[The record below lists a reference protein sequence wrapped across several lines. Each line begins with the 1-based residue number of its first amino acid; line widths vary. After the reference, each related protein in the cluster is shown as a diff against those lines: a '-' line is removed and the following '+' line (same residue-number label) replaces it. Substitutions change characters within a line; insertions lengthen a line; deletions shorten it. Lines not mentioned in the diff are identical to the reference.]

1 VIEPKIR
8 VVLADDHAVLRAG
21 LKALL
26 NAEPDIEV
34 VGEAPD
40 GAAAVDAARE
50 VQPDVIV
57 MDIQM
62 PRMSGLDATRA
73 IRQSG
78 LKSKVLIL
86 TMHAESQYLLPLLEA
101 GGSGYV
107 LKAGADTELI
117 EAIRTV
123 HRGEVFLYPAATKL
137 LVDGYLDRSTRD
149 EEPFDG
155 LTEREREVLKLVADG
170 YSGVYPVA
178 SPRGWRLNRPLDQRI
193 SLVRTAVVA
202 REDVAVVREERD
214 VLARDLDVC
223 PVCACSWTPRNVV
236 PGVAQAGGGL
246 LAGGH
251 KGLGRAPDGIDE
263 GPGLDDERREAQG
276 EEEIPERGVGTEHG
290 THATQSEVRS
300 GRKLHPAS
308 QRRHHDMPPS
318 RRAWRYPN
326 EADGGAGAEDVLG
339 GAEGRG

>member
-1 VIEPKIR
+1 MIDTAEPKIR

-40 GAAAVDAARE
+40 GAAAVDAARLS
-50 VQPDVIV
+50 QPDVIV

-62 PRMSGLDATRA
+62 PRMSGLDATKA

-137 LVDGYLDRSTRD
+137 LVDGYLDRSTRE

-155 LTEREREVLKLVADG
+155 LTEREREVLGLVGRGLSNTEIAQRLFLSETTVKTHLGHILGKLDLRDRV
-170 YSGVYPVA
+170 
-178 SPRGWRLNRPLDQRI
+178 Q
-193 SLVRTAVVA
+193 AVV
-202 REDVAVVREERD
+202 
-214 VLARDLDVC
+214 LAHEAGLV
-223 PVCACSWTPRNVV
+223 TP
-236 PGVAQAGGGL
+236 G
-246 LAGGH
+246 
-251 KGLGRAPDGIDE
+251 K
-263 GPGLDDERREAQG
+263 
-276 EEEIPERGVGTEHG
+276 TE
-290 THATQSEVRS
+290 
-300 GRKLHPAS
+300 P
-308 QRRHHDMPPS
+308 
-318 RRAWRYPN
+318 
-326 EADGGAGAEDVLG
+326 
-339 GAEGRG
+339 

>member
-1 VIEPKIR
+1 MIDTDEPKIR

-26 NAEPDIEV
+26 TAEPDIEV

-40 GAAAVDAARE
+40 GAAAVEAARE
-50 VQPDVIV
+50 SQPDVIV

-86 TMHAESQYLLPLLEA
+86 TMHAESQYLLALLEA
-101 GGSGYV
+101 GASGYV

-149 EEPFDG
+149 QEPFDG
-155 LTEREREVLKLVADG
+155 LTKREREVLTLVAEG
-170 YSGVYPVA
+170 YSGTEVA
-178 SPRGWRLNRPLDQRI
+178 EQLVISSKTVDTYRERI
-193 SLVRTAVVA
+193 MQKLGLRHRYELVRYAL
-202 REDVAVVREERD
+202 R
-214 VLARDLDVC
+214 
-223 PVCACSWTPRNVV
+223 
-236 PGVAQAGGGL
+236 
-246 LAGGH
+246 
-251 KGLGRAPDGIDE
+251 KGML
-263 GPGLDDERREAQG
+263 
-276 EEEIPERGVGTEHG
+276 
-290 THATQSEVRS
+290 
-300 GRKLHPAS
+300 K
-308 QRRHHDMPPS
+308 
-318 RRAWRYPN
+318 
-326 EADGGAGAEDVLG
+326 AE
-339 GAEGRG
+339 

>member
-1 VIEPKIR
+1 MIEEPKIR

-26 NAEPDIEV
+26 NTEPDIEV

-40 GAAAVDAARE
+40 GASAVDAARLS
-50 VQPDVIV
+50 QPDVIV

-86 TMHAESQYLLPLLEA
+86 TMHAESEYLLPLLEA

-137 LVDGYLDRSTRD
+137 FVDRYLDRSTRE

-155 LTEREREVLKLVADG
+155 LTEREREVLKLVAEG
-170 YSGVYPVA
+170 YSGAEIAEQLVI
-178 SPRGWRLNRPLDQRI
+178 SPKTVDTYRERI
-193 SLVRTAVVA
+193 RQKLGLRHRYELVRYAL
-202 REDVAVVREERD
+202 R
-214 VLARDLDVC
+214 
-223 PVCACSWTPRNVV
+223 
-236 PGVAQAGGGL
+236 
-246 LAGGH
+246 
-251 KGLGRAPDGIDE
+251 KGML
-263 GPGLDDERREAQG
+263 
-276 EEEIPERGVGTEHG
+276 
-290 THATQSEVRS
+290 
-300 GRKLHPAS
+300 K
-308 QRRHHDMPPS
+308 
-318 RRAWRYPN
+318 
-326 EADGGAGAEDVLG
+326 AE
-339 GAEGRG
+339 

>member
-1 VIEPKIR
+1 VTVNGGDAKIR

-34 VGEAPD
+34 VGEAAD
-40 GAAAVDAARE
+40 GAAAVEAARGKK
-50 VQPDVIV
+50 PDVIV

-62 PRMSGLDATRA
+62 PRMSGLEATRA

-137 LVDGYLDRSTRD
+137 LVDGYLDRSARD
-149 EEPFDG
+149 DEPFDG
-155 LTEREREVLKLVADG
+155 LTEREREVLKLVAEG
-170 YSGVYPVA
+170 YSGTEIAEQLVI
-178 SPRGWRLNRPLDQRI
+178 SPKTVDTYRERI
-193 SLVRTAVVA
+193 MQKLGLRHRYELVRYAL
-202 REDVAVVREERD
+202 R
-214 VLARDLDVC
+214 
-223 PVCACSWTPRNVV
+223 
-236 PGVAQAGGGL
+236 
-246 LAGGH
+246 
-251 KGLGRAPDGIDE
+251 KGML
-263 GPGLDDERREAQG
+263 
-276 EEEIPERGVGTEHG
+276 
-290 THATQSEVRS
+290 
-300 GRKLHPAS
+300 K
-308 QRRHHDMPPS
+308 
-318 RRAWRYPN
+318 
-326 EADGGAGAEDVLG
+326 AE
-339 GAEGRG
+339 

>member
-1 VIEPKIR
+1 MISDAEPKIR

-40 GAAAVDAARE
+40 GASAVDAARD

-78 LKSKVLIL
+78 LSSKVLIL

-149 EEPFDG
+149 DEPFDG
-155 LTEREREVLKLVADG
+155 LTEREREVLKLVAEG
-170 YSGVYPVA
+170 FSGTEIAEQADHQPQDRRHLSRA
-178 SPRGWRLNRPLDQRI
+178 DHAEAWFPPPLRAGALRAAQGHAQGR
-193 SLVRTAVVA
+193 VA
-202 REDVAVVREERD
+202 RLTGAVGSTRWSCYGGF
-214 VLARDLDVC
+214 A
-223 PVCACSWTPRNVV
+223 WTRPIRAAHSLWAPQIWPR
-236 PGVAQAGGGL
+236 
-246 LAGGH
+246 
-251 KGLGRAPDGIDE
+251 I
-263 GPGLDDERREAQG
+263 GPGRTRSASRREAG
-276 EEEIPERGVGTEHG
+276 
-290 THATQSEVRS
+290 
-300 GRKLHPAS
+300 
-308 QRRHHDMPPS
+308 
-318 RRAWRYPN
+318 
-326 EADGGAGAEDVLG
+326 DGCGNSPQD
-339 GAEGRG
+339 